1 MSGWADRDKRERR
14 GMRRSREIFS
24 IPFFILVSVG
34 MVLPIGWAKDPP
46 TDQRDPFVP
55 LITPEG
61 KRLNFV
67 EEQHVDTGLEK
78 LSRVTF
84 QGIVMD
90 ESKGSYAILNGH
102 VVKEQEE
109 IDGIKVIKIEP
120 NIVTIVVEGKQYQIV
135 LHPLTE
141 EAPTGP

>member
-1 MSGWADRDKRERR
+1 
-14 GMRRSREIFS
+14 MRQRSDL
-24 IPFFILVSVG
+24 FFASFLIG
-34 MVLPIGWAKDPP
+34 IGFCAVLPLGWAKDLP
-46 TDQRDPFVP
+46 TEQRDPFVP

-61 KRLNFV
+61 KRLDLA
-67 EEQHVDTGLEK
+67 EEQHVDAGLEK
-78 LSRVTF
+78 LSRITF

-102 VVKEQEE
+102 IVKEQEE

-135 LHPLTE
+135 LHQLTE
-141 EAPTGP
+141 EAPTGL